1 MSDLTLYSTWGCH
14 LCEQAEALVQQ
25 AGLADKLQVR
35 DIVDDEALFARFRV
49 HIPVLAAS
57 DAQGQEQLLYWPFD
71 QSALASWL
79 AALDLTTTD

>member
-1 MSDLTLYSTWGCH
+1 MTRLTLYSTWGCH

-25 AGLADKLQVR
+25 AGLADRLQVQ

-57 DAQGQEQLLYWPFD
+57 DALGQEHLLYWPFD
-71 QSALASWL
+71 QNGLTDWL

>member
-1 MSDLTLYSTWGCH
+1 MSVLTLYSTWGCH
-14 LCEQAEALVQQ
+14 LCEQAEALLQQ
-25 AGLADKLQVR
+25 AGLAEQLQVR

-71 QSALASWL
+71 QNGLTDWL
-79 AALDLTTTD
+79 ATLDLTTTD